1 MKKIPNF
8 IFLATLLTSLTT
20 SVLASNQY
28 AARIT
33 ILRSYQTYPNQTSDG
48 MMYFMLENNGTRGPL
63 PACATSGSWWI
74 VKTTGDRQS
83 ESKQASMLMMA
94 YAQGLPIYAY
104 GSGQCA
110 NGNEVISDIGFG
122 G

>member
-1 MKKIPNF
+1 MKKLLKFF
-8 IFLATLLTSLTT
+8 ILATLLTSFTT
-20 SVLASNQY
+20 SAFASNQY

-33 ILRSYQTYPNQTSDG
+33 ILRGYQTYPNQTADG
-48 MMYFMLENNGTRGPL
+48 VMYFMLENNGTRGAL
-63 PACATSGSWWI
+63 PTCATSGLWWM
-74 VKTTGDRQS
+74 VKVTGDRQS

-94 YAQGLPIYAY
+94 YAQGLPIYVY

-110 NGNEVISDIGFG
+110 SGNEVVSDIGFG